1 MISNFRTHLS
11 HPKQTGIIHW
21 EGISAQRLGLAAFV
35 VAGRRHEISPRG
47 EEGS

>member
-11 HPKQTGIIHW
+11 HPKQTGSIHW
-21 EGISAQRLGLAAFV
+21 DSIPAQWLGLAAFV
-35 VAGRRHEISPRG
+35 VARRHEISPRG

>member
-11 HPKQTGIIHW
+11 HPKQTGSIRWDIP
-21 EGISAQRLGLAAFV
+21 AQWLDLAAFV
-35 VAGRRHEISPRG
+35 VARRHEISPRG